1 MPENQSFSIQGFNLV
16 TLLKRLEAAT
26 SRLEDV
32 TIYQENR
39 NGGGES
45 ATAPTTTT
53 APAAAVVESK
63 EPAAAIEAVPVPVPV
78 AAPAPA
84 VVEDAKSIQEFDL
97 LISEKIKPYVE
108 LSKKIDP
115 ILGEQAGV
123 FAKAVDKERE
133 VLKGASLSKKLAVEE
148 GKFQELVILPINEL
162 IMKVIE
168 IKDSNRSNKK
178 FNYLNAVAEGV
189 AVLGW
194 IVVNTPVS
202 YIPDFKDSAQFW
214 TNRILKDVKGSED
227 EKDSVEWVK
236 SFLSIFDELK
246 RYVKEYHTTGITW
259 GGNEDFEK
267 VMKDSEASAGG
278 GACAAPPPPP
288 PPPPPANLFEEVN
301 KEGSNEKKKEDGSGG
316 GMNAVFAELN
326 KGEGITSGLRKVEK
340 SQMTHKNPEL
350 RKKTGPLPPKKPKSL
365 SSSSKEEEKDDVKEV
380 KKAKKRAPQNELV
393 DNKWMI
399 TNVGKEDVCGMITIE
414 GSMDQSVYIGNCEGI
429 VVNIKG
435 KVNAISVNVCKSV
448 GIVVERAISSVELTK
463 CSKCEVQI
471 VESVPVISVDQSES
485 VSVYLSDASLD
496 VALYSSACTALN
508 VNVPDGDASGDA
520 AGDLREVAV
529 PEQLVTR
536 FVRAAGGGAVRAAT
550 EAVSHA

>member
-1 MPENQSFSIQGFNLV
+1 MTENQSFSIQGFNLV

-39 NGGGES
+39 SAGGE
-45 ATAPTTTT
+45 ATPAP
-53 APAAAVVESK
+53 ASAAAVVESK
-63 EPAAAIEAVPVPVPV
+63 EPAAAIEAVPVAVAV

-84 VVEDAKSIQEFDL
+84 PAVIEDGKSIQEFDL
-97 LISEKIKPYVE
+97 FIKEKIEPYVE

-115 ILGEQAGV
+115 ILGEQAEV
-123 FAKAVDKERE
+123 FAKAVNKERE
-133 VLKGASLSKKLAVEE
+133 VLKGASLSKKMAVED

-214 TNRILKDVKGSED
+214 TNRILKDVKGSEE

-259 GGNEDFEK
+259 GGNEDLEK
-267 VMKDSEASAGG
+267 VMKG
-278 GACAAPPPPP
+278 GATGGAAAAAAPPPPP
-288 PPPPPANLFEEVN
+288 PPPPPANLFDDVD
-301 KEGSNEKKKEDGSGG
+301 KEGSKKKEGGGSGG

-326 KGEGITSGLRKVEK
+326 KGESITSGLKKVDK

-350 RKKTGPLPPKKPKSL
+350 RKKSGPLPPKKPKNL
-365 SSSSKEEEKDDVKEV
+365 SSSSSGKGGDGEV
-380 KKAKKRAPQNELV
+380 AKAKKKAPQNELV

-399 TNVGKEDVCGMITIE
+399 TNVGKEDVSGMITIE
-414 GSMDQSVYIGNCEGI
+414 GSMEQSVYIGNCEGV

-435 KVNAISVNVCKSV
+435 KVNAISVNVCKGV
-448 GIVVERAISSVELTK
+448 GVVVEKAISSVEVTK
-463 CSKCEVQI
+463 CSRCEVQV

-485 VSVYLSDASLD
+485 VSVYLSETALG
-496 VALYSSACTALN
+496 VALYSSGCSALN
-508 VNVPDGDASGDA
+508 VNVPGGD
-520 AGDLREVAV
+520 GDLREVAV

-536 FVRAAGGGAVRAAT
+536 FARRGGGAVVAAT